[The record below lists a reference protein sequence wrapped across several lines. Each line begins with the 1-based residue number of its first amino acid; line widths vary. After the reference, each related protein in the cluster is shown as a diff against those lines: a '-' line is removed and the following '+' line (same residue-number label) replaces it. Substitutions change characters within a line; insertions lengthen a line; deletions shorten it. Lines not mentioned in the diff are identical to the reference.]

1 MTDRHYDTFAEFMEQ
16 TDWSKI
22 GRNSDGLGNDPR
34 CQDCMMH
41 CGYEPAA
48 VLFGN
53 RWRDL
58 VRMALWQMGVV

>member
-1 MTDRHYDTFAEFMEQ
+1 MQ

-22 GRNSDGLGNDPR
+22 GLGNDPR

-53 RWRDL
+53 RLRDL
-58 VRMALWQMGVV
+58 LRVALWQLGR

>member
-1 MTDRHYDTFAEFMEQ
+1 
-16 TDWSKI
+16 
-22 GRNSDGLGNDPR
+22 
-34 CQDCMMH
+34 MMH

-58 VRMALWQMGVV
+58 IRMALWQMKVL